1 MNNNYIDFL
10 VSFIRGQV
18 NKYGGNKEFI
28 ETLLIEKGSLIR
40 EMASN
45 FNYPDVDDITL
56 NEYFLKAV
64 RVYNS
69 NNVIDIE
76 EKESLVKKGYQ
87 TWLIGDR
94 VNISWNYS
102 ERYFQYL
109 RKIGRSEKVI
119 KEVENSSLDILSKLA
134 DPKSANKQY
143 VKGLVVG
150 EVQSGKTG
158 NFNAVINRAIDSG
171 YKIIIVLSGMMED
184 LRSQTQDRIESDVVG
199 EGRDPDTQTLG
210 DKGVGAL
217 VERFGPR
224 GESPIEQIVSITSTK
239 SDFNKA
245 IKEADFSINR
255 TNILVCKKNVYLL
268 RNLIGW
274 LHDSKGNAQFLNLPL
289 LILDD
294 EADNASLNNYGS
306 KGKEYASKINGQI
319 RALLDLFSVKTYLGY
334 TATPFANVLQ
344 DRNDKP
350 EGYWIEKYRFNGDFE
365 ERNFGQVDNIFPDD
379 FIELL
384 KSPSNYLGA
393 KQIFETIQ
401 PIENETEN
409 NDKIPLVETVFDNIE
424 FFPSRVLKDDSMIGV
439 QKINNKTEWENKTHP
454 LGTYLHFNSFS
465 EYRTGSRAS
474 KKEDNFPVSL
484 PRSLEEAINCFILS
498 MAIRESRKGKLM
510 NTSFYNP
517 HHTMLVHI
525 SRFTTWQNRTSELIQ
540 KYVNETIFKINND
553 NPNSSDSIYRKLEVD
568 WYNNYA
574 HIVENIRKYLPTGY
588 VDDFMTPVVFDSLK
602 AILPKTV
609 EGIEVKAINS
619 VTNEKLDYPKNSPK
633 KVIAIG
639 GNRLSRGFTL
649 EGLTINYFIRST
661 DYSDS
666 LLQMGRWFGYRLG
679 YLDCCKIYT
688 TEDSIEKF
696 DLTTKCIE
704 ELELLFK
711 KMSRLKREPRNFAI
725 RVKTHP
731 GTLKITRSSILKNA
745 REEKWSFEDQLEQ
758 TTKFNISKDKID
770 QCWRS
775 FNALIAPNLIQDP
788 NSDFLIY
795 KTDGTGIIDILKSE
809 NNFYFD
815 KNKDE
820 VEGMVKFI
828 QLCNDQNILND
839 WTIAVKTSGDGNP
852 LKKSI
857 SDIPS
862 NLKQIKMAIRRG
874 PHKKYPIECDKFINQ
889 RIFKASGRNAHI
901 VTVGSDFSIL
911 LSKQQRVQA
920 EEDFINEQIN
930 YYQKKGFTR
939 EIAELKAIKATK
951 PERIYREKMSKTQGL
966 LVVYLFDP
974 VYVFNQESK
983 RKKDSDYHM
992 FNELVSNEGISSETP
1007 LIGYAIGFPPIEED
1021 IGGVY
1026 MKGDYDLDDIIE
1038 GYEEVMETELN
1049 EDLNFD

>member
-10 VSFIRGQV
+10 VSFIKGQV
-18 NKYGGNKEFI
+18 NKYDGNKEFI
-28 ETLLIEKGSLIR
+28 DTLLVEKASLIR

-45 FNYPDVDDITL
+45 FNYPDVDDVTL
-56 NEYFLKAV
+56 NEYFSKAI

-69 NNVIDIE
+69 NNVIEID

-94 VNISWNYS
+94 INVSWNYS

-119 KEVENSSLDILSKLA
+119 AEIKNSSLDILSKLA
-134 DPKSANKQY
+134 DPKSTNKQY

-171 YKIIIVLSGMMED
+171 YKIIIVLSGIMED

-199 EGRDPDTQTLG
+199 EGRDSDTQTLG

-224 GESPIEQIVSITSTK
+224 GNSPIEQIVSITSTK

-274 LHDSKGNAQFLNLPL
+274 LYDSKGNAQFLNLPL

-319 RALLDLFSVKTYLGY
+319 RALLDIFSIKTYLGY

-350 EGYWIEKYRFNGDFE
+350 EGYWIEKYRINGEFQ

-384 KSPSNYLGA
+384 KSPSNYVGA
-393 KQIFETIQ
+393 KQIFETVQ

-409 NDKIPLVETVFDNIE
+409 NDKIPLIETVLDNVE
-424 FFPSRVLKDDSMIGV
+424 FFPTRVLKDDPSIGV
-439 QKINNKTEWENKTHP
+439 KKINNKTEWENKTYP
-454 LGTYLHFNSFS
+454 LGTYLHFNSFN
-465 EYRTGSRAS
+465 EYRIETRAS
-474 KKEDNFPVSL
+474 KKEDNFPLSL

-525 SRFTTWQNRTSELIQ
+525 SRFTTWQNRTSKLIEVYIN
-540 KYVNETIFKINND
+540 KIIFKINND
-553 NPNSSDSIYRKLEVD
+553 NPNSPDSIYKKLEVD
-568 WYNNYA
+568 WYNNFA
-574 HIVENIRKYLPTGY
+574 HIVENIRKYLPVGY
-588 VDDFMTPVVFDSLK
+588 VDDFMTPMVYDSLK
-602 AILPKTV
+602 SILPKTV

-619 VTNEKLDYPKNSPK
+619 VTKAKLEYPKNSPK
-633 KVIAIG
+633 KIIAVG

-649 EGLTINYFIRST
+649 EGLTINYFLRAT

-666 LLQMGRWFGYRLG
+666 LFQMGRWFGYRPG

-688 TEDSIEKF
+688 TTDSIEKF
-696 DLTTKCIE
+696 DSTTKCIE
-704 ELELLFK
+704 ELELLFR

-758 TTKFNISKDKID
+758 TTTFNISKNKIEK
-770 QCWRS
+770 CWTS
-775 FNALIAPNLIQDP
+775 FNDLIAPNLFQDP
-788 NSDFLIY
+788 KSDFLIY
-795 KTDGTGIIDILKSE
+795 KTDGSGIIDILNNE

-820 VEGMVKFI
+820 VEGMIKFI
-828 QLCNDQNILND
+828 ELCNVQNILND
-839 WTIAVKTSGDGNP
+839 WTIAVKTSGNGNP
-852 LKKSI
+852 LNKSI
-857 SDIPS
+857 SKIPS
-862 NLKQIKMAIRRG
+862 GTKEIKMAIRRG
-874 PHKKYPIECDKFINQ
+874 PDKKNNIECDKFINQ
-889 RIFKASGRNAHI
+889 KVFKATGRNANI

-911 LSKQQRVQA
+911 LSKTQITEA
-920 EEDFINEQIN
+920 EEAFVNEKID
-930 YYQKKGFTR
+930 YYEKKGFSR
-939 EIAELKAIKATK
+939 EIAELKASRTTK
-951 PERIYREKMSKTQGL
+951 PERIYRERMNKTQGL

-974 VYVFNQESK
+974 VYVFNQEDK
-983 RKKDSDYHM
+983 RKNDQGYNK
-992 FNELVSNEGISSETP
+992 FNELVDNEDISLDVP
-1007 LIGYAIGFPPIEED
+1007 LVGYAIGYPPIEED

-1026 MKGDYDLDDIIE
+1026 MRGDYDLDDI
-1038 GYEEVMETELN
+1038 EEDEELMEAELN
-1049 EDLNFD
+1049 EDLSFD

>member
-1 MNNNYIDFL
+1 MMNNNYIDFL
-10 VSFIRGQV
+10 VSFIKGQV
-18 NKYGGNKEFI
+18 SKYDGNKEFI
-28 ETLLIEKGSLIR
+28 DSLLVGKASLIR

-45 FNYPDVDDITL
+45 FNYPDVDDVTL

-69 NNVIDIE
+69 NNVIEIE

-94 VNISWNYS
+94 MNISWNYS
-102 ERYFQYL
+102 DRYFQYL

-119 KEVENSSLDILSKLA
+119 EEVKNSSLDILSKFA
-134 DPKSANKQY
+134 DPKSAKKQY

-171 YKIIIVLSGMMED
+171 YKIIIVLSGIMED

-199 EGRDPDTQTLG
+199 EGRDSDTQILG

-224 GESPIEQIVSITSTK
+224 GNSQIEQIVSITSTK

-274 LHDSKGNAQFLNLPL
+274 LYDSKGTAQFLNLPL

-306 KGKEYASKINGQI
+306 KGKEHASKINGQI
-319 RALLDLFSVKTYLGY
+319 RALLDLFSTKTYLGY

-344 DRNDKP
+344 DRNEKP
-350 EGYWIEKYRFNGDFE
+350 DGYWIEKYRVNGEFQ
-365 ERNFGQVDNIFPDD
+365 ERNFAQVDNIFPDD

-384 KSPSNYLGA
+384 KSPSNYVGA
-393 KQIFETIQ
+393 KQLFETVQ
-401 PIENETEN
+401 PIENKTEN
-409 NDKIPLVETVFDNIE
+409 NDKIPLVETVLDNVE
-424 FFPSRVLKDDSMIGV
+424 YFPTRVLKDDPRIGV
-439 QKINNKTEWENKTHP
+439 KRINNNAEWEDITYPN
-454 LGTYLHFNSFS
+454 GTYLHFNSFND
-465 EYRTGSRAS
+465 YRTGTRAS
-474 KKEDNFPVSL
+474 KKEDIFPLSL
-484 PRSLEEAINCFILS
+484 PRSLEEAIHCFILS
-498 MAIRESRKGKLM
+498 MAIRESRKGKIM

-517 HHTMLVHI
+517 HHSMLVHI
-525 SRFTTWQNRTSELIQ
+525 SRFTTWQNRTNDLIQ
-540 KYVNETIFKINND
+540 TYVNKLIFRINND
-553 NPNSSDSIYRKLEVD
+553 KINAPDSIYKQLEVD

-574 HIVENIRKYLPTGY
+574 HIVENIRKYLPIGY
-588 VDDFMTPVVFDSLK
+588 VDDFMTPIVFDSLK
-602 AILPKTV
+602 TNLPKTV

-619 VTNEKLDYPKNSPK
+619 VTKAKLEYPKNSPK
-633 KVIAIG
+633 KIIAIG

-649 EGLTINYFIRST
+649 EGLTINYFIRAT

-666 LLQMGRWFGYRLG
+666 LFQMGRWFGYRPG
-679 YLDCCKIYT
+679 YLDCCKIFT
-688 TEDSIEKF
+688 TTDSIEKF
-696 DLTTKCIE
+696 DSTTKCIE
-704 ELELLFK
+704 ELELLFR

-758 TTKFNISKDKID
+758 TTKFNISKNKIEK
-770 QCWRS
+770 CWKS
-775 FNALIAPNLIQDP
+775 FNDLIAPNLYQDP
-788 NSDFLIY
+788 KSDFLIY
-795 KTDGTGIIDILKSE
+795 KTDSLGIIDILNSE

-828 QLCNDQNILND
+828 QLCNDQHILND
-839 WTIAVKTSGDGNP
+839 WTIAVKTSGNGNF

-857 SDIPS
+857 SNIPS
-862 NLKQIKMAIRRG
+862 NTKEIKMAIRRG
-874 PHKKYPIECDKFINQ
+874 PDKKYPIECNNFINQ
-889 RIFKASGRNAHI
+889 KIFKATGRNANI

-911 LSKQQRVQA
+911 LSKSQISKA
-920 EEDFINEQIN
+920 EEEFFNEKRD
-930 YYQKKGFTR
+930 YYVKKGYTIEKA
-939 EIAELKAIKATK
+939 EIDARKITK
-951 PERIYREKMSKTQGL
+951 PERIYREKMDKTQGL

-974 VYVFNQESK
+974 LYVFNQEEK
-983 RKKDSDYHM
+983 RKDDNAYHK
-992 FNELVSNEGISSETP
+992 FHELVKNEDINPDIP
-1007 LIGYAIGFPPIEED
+1007 LIGFAIGFPPIEED

-1026 MKGDYDLDDIIE
+1026 MRGEYDLDDI
-1038 GYEEVMETELN
+1038 EEDQELMEAELN